1 MKMDKTCSE
10 KKKVKDGQGIP
21 SSLMNPIFLFH
32 RFQSSISNDVPGWET
47 LSYTVDLRV
56 FL

>member
-1 MKMDKTCSE
+1 MDKTCSE
-10 KKKVKDGQGIP
+10 KKKLSKDGQGIP
-21 SSLMNPIFLFH
+21 SNLMNPFFLFY

-47 LSYTVDLRV
+47 LSYTVDQRV